1 MTRPSPS
8 IHDLLARRVPG
19 HSLERP
25 FHTSPAIYELLAYA
39 VPACRLA
46 RAGSCVTTRVG
57 AYEEPC
63 P

>member
-1 MTRPSPS
+1 MESSYDKTLA
-8 IHDLLARRVPG
+8 IHGLLARRVPG

-46 RAGSCVTTRVG
+46 RAGSCVTTRVRRL
-57 AYEEPC
+57 
-63 P
+63 